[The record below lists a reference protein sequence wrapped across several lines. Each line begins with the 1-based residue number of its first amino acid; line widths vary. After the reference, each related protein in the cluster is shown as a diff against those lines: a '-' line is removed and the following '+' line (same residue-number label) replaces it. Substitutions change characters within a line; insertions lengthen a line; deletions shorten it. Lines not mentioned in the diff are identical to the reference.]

1 MTATAYGNKII
12 IIGGQIGVGISSDV
26 YMLNVDTG
34 AWSCPI
40 VKGLHFTGHTA
51 TLVGDTIFVIVQ
63 SSVFALDLHTWRL
76 QECEQTVVHSG
87 YKAVTSWSTQQ
98 WRWDRSFTRHIR

>member
-12 IIGGQIGVGISSDV
+12 IIGGQIRVGISSDI

-34 AWSCPI
+34 VWSCPI

-51 TLVGDTIFVIVQ
+51 TLVVDTIFVIVQ
-63 SSVFALDLHTWRL
+63 SSVFALDLHTWRW
-76 QECEQTVVHSG
+76 QEC
-87 YKAVTSWSTQQ
+87 KADG
-98 WRWDRSFTRHIR
+98 RALEL